1 MTRLATKWGV
11 MAGLLAT
18 SLLTSCRY
26 DGTGTKMQWAP
37 DMADSP
43 ANKSQRS
50 YLDPPEGSRSMTAI
64 LYPKT
69 PEEAEVQ
76 FSMPEAIAS
85 DQRGLEKGKTLYETY
100 CQVCHGADAKGGHIN
115 PAIAPPDLTHPTVYV
130 PRKDGFFFYRIT
142 FGANVMP
149 GYGYATTPAE
159 RWYIIRHLR
168 TLQKGA

>member
-1 MTRLATKWGV
+1 MTG
-11 MAGLLAT
+11 
-18 SLLTSCRY
+18 SLTGCRY

-43 ANKSQRS
+43 ANKAQRS
-50 YLDPPEGSRSMTAI
+50 YLDPPEGAVAMNAL

-76 FSMPEAIAS
+76 YTMPEALAN
-85 DQRGLEKGKTLYETY
+85 DPRGLEKGKQLFNTF
-100 CQVCHGADAKGGHIN
+100 CIPCHGADAKGGHLN
-115 PAIAPPDLTHPTVYV
+115 PAIQPPDLTHPSYV
-130 PRKDGFFFYRIT
+130 ARKDGFFFYRIT

-149 GYGYATTPAE
+149 GYGYAISTWE
-159 RWYIIRHLR
+159 RWFIIRYLR